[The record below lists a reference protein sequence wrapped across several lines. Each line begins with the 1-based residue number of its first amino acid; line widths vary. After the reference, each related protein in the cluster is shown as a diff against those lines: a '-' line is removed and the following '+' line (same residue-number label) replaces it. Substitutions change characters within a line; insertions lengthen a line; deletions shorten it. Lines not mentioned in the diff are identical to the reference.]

1 MKEIGTYTVVE
12 ANGRHELRKGDEVI
26 GFSDVILR
34 DNVAMLP
41 HVEVDPAYEGQG
53 LGSRLVREQLADLK
67 SKGLTIRPVC
77 PFVVSYLRR
86 HPDEG

>member
-1 MKEIGTYTVVE
+1 MKETDTYTVV
-12 ANGRHELRKGDEVI
+12 NTNSRHELRKGQEVI

-67 SKGLTIRPVC
+67 SRGLTIRAVC
-77 PFVVSYLRR
+77 PFVVGYLQR
-86 HPDEG
+86 HPEEA

>member
-1 MKEIGTYTVVE
+1 MKDSGTYSVV
-12 ANGRHELRKGDEVI
+12 AAGNRHELREGDTVI

-67 SKGLTIRPVC
+67 SKGHTIRAVC